1 MKKKNPISTEII
13 EKVEKEQFTHELNE
27 VVDRLDACPEKLKNL
42 YLKQTDINNFDNYR
56 TVISQL
62 KNRTGSIS

>member
-42 YLKQTDINNFDNYR
+42 YLK
-56 TVISQL
+56 
-62 KNRTGSIS
+62 